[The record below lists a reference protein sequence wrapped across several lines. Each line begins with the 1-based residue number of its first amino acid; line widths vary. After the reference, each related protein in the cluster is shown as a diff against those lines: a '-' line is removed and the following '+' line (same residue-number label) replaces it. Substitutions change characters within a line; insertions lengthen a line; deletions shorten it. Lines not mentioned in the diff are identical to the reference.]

1 MKTRAIGLLFAA
13 ALIVGCAG
21 KDDTLD
27 ESAAADAA
35 TAVPGS
41 TFPSTPG
48 LPPPDSVEYFNQVV
62 GDRVFFDTD
71 RYNLDAEAQATLSEQ
86 ARWLTAQPGMRATIE
101 GHADERGTREYNL
114 ALGARRANSVRD
126 YLIAQGVAPARL
138 DTVSFGKERPVALG
152 SDPQS
157 WAQNRRAVT
166 VVLAA
171 PLG

>member
-1 MKTRAIGLLFAA
+1 MRILAMLVAA
-13 ALIVGCAG
+13 ALVAGCAG

-27 ESAAADAA
+27 ESATADAT

-41 TFPSTPG
+41 TLGGPG

-71 RYNLDAEAQATLSEQ
+71 RYSLDAEAQATLAEQ
-86 ARWLTAQPGMRATIE
+86 ARWLSAQPAVRATIE

-126 YLIAQGVAPARL
+126 YLIAQGVSAGRL
-138 DTVSFGKERPVALG
+138 DTVSYGKERPVALG

-166 VVLAA
+166 VVLST

>member
-1 MKTRAIGLLFAA
+1 MMTKAFGLMLAV
-13 ALIVGCAG
+13 ALIAGCAG

-27 ESAAADAA
+27 QSATADAA
-35 TAVPGS
+35 TAVPGGA
-41 TFPSTPG
+41 FPSTPG

-62 GDRVFFDTD
+62 GDRVYFDTD
-71 RYNLDAEAQATLSEQ
+71 SFSLDAEAQATLSEQ
-86 ARWLTAQPGMRATIE
+86 ARWLTAQPAMRATIE

-114 ALGARRANSVRD
+114 ALGARRATSARD
-126 YLIAQGVAPARL
+126 YLVAQGVAPARL

-152 SDPQS
+152 SDPES

-166 VVLAA
+166 VVLST

>member
-1 MKTRAIGLLFAA
+1 MKIWGLLVAA
-13 ALIVGCAG
+13 ALVAGCAG

-27 ESAAADAA
+27 ASATADAA
-35 TAVPGS
+35 TAVPGG
-41 TFPSTPG
+41 TFGGPG

-71 RYNLDAEAQATLSEQ
+71 RYNLDAEAQATLTEQ
-86 ARWLTAQPGMRATIE
+86 ARWLNAQPAVRATIE

-126 YLIAQGVAPARL
+126 YLVAQGVPPGRL
-138 DTVSFGKERPVALG
+138 DTVSYGKERPVALG

-166 VVLAA
+166 VVLST

>member
-1 MKTRAIGLLFAA
+1 MKGYAIGLVTA
-13 ALIVGCAG
+13 ALLLAGCAG
-21 KDDTLD
+21 KDEELAA
-27 ESAAADAA
+27 SAAADAG
-35 TAVPGS
+35 TAVPGGFQS
-41 TFPSTPG
+41 GPG

-71 RYNLDAEAQATLSEQ
+71 RFNLDAEARATLTEQ
-86 ARWLTAQPGMRATIE
+86 ARWLAAQPAARAQIE

-126 YLIAQGVAPARL
+126 FLIAQGIAAGRL
-138 DTVSFGKERPVALG
+138 DTVSYGKERPVALG
-152 SDPQS
+152 SDPES

-166 VVLAA
+166 VVVST

>member
-1 MKTRAIGLLFAA
+1 MRLWGMGMLVAA
-13 ALIVGCAG
+13 TLVAGCAG

-27 ESAAADAA
+27 ASATADAA

-41 TFPSTPG
+41 TMPG
-48 LPPPDSVEYFNQVV
+48 MPPPDSVEYFNQVV

-71 RYNLDAEAQATLSEQ
+71 RFNLDAEARATLTEQ
-86 ARWLTAQPGMRATIE
+86 ARWLSAQPAVRATIE

-126 YLIAQGVAPARL
+126 FRISQGIAAGRL
-138 DTVSFGKERPVALG
+138 DTVSYGKERPVALG

-166 VVLAA
+166 IVLSG
-171 PLG
+171 PIG